1 MLIMPMHSRSL
12 SAAARA
18 CPVHAACLR
27 ECTRQ
32 RMQPRLQEQRVQQ
45 REETK
50 AGAGYRVTSAQ
61 AERVWVNLRRE
72 ETQPGR
78 RCFEGEAC
86 RLRGRKYTE

>member
-50 AGAGYRVTSAQ
+50 AGAGIQSDQCSGGAGVGEPEEGGDSA
-61 AERVWVNLRRE
+61 W
-72 ETQPGR
+72 
-78 RCFEGEAC
+78 EAV
-86 RLRGRKYTE
+86 L